1 VEHLEAGLRAAGLRQ
16 AAIANNIANLAT
28 PGFRRTVL
36 PFERVLAE
44 AVAAGRP
51 LPQADL
57 LAALEQS
64 DDGPLNENGN
74 NVELDL
80 EVGDLVK
87 NSLFYKTYMRLLA
100 RTYRQMDLAI
110 QDR

>member
-1 VEHLEAGLRAAGLRQ
+1 MEHLEAGLRAAGLRQ
-16 AAIANNIANLAT
+16 TVIAHNLANLAT
-28 PGFRRTVL
+28 PGYRRAVL

-44 AVAAGRP
+44 AVAEGRP
-51 LPQADL
+51 IPQADL
-57 LAALEQS
+57 LAAILQP
-64 DDGPLNENGN
+64 DGGTLNERGN

-87 NSLFYKTYMRLLA
+87 NSMFYKTCMRLLA

-110 QDR
+110 QER